1 MSLVADWS
9 RQGFYSGATHV
20 QQGAVTMI
28 IPSPGVLFS
37 FLLLILFCLSIK
49 NWDIG
54 HVEQVQV
61 EFLVQYLTI
70 LSFFIVYGSPGYCFS
85 VQNWYM
91 RAFIFFLFFHV
102 LSSTFSCRTKRAM
115 TAESLQWVLSHF
127 SDCWKCS
134 ISLLTSVLCDLC
146 L

>member
-28 IPSPGVLFS
+28 IPSAGVLFS

-102 LSSTFSCRTKRAM
+102 LYSPLHFHVELR
-115 TAESLQWVLSHF
+115 EQWQLSH
-127 SDCWKCS
+127 SSECWV
-134 ISLLTSVLCDLC
+134 ISVTVENALFHY
-146 L
+146 